1 MAKFK
6 PGQSGNPRGRRKG
19 VPDRRAQA
27 RELFAQHGDELIA
40 VPIKRALDGDSTALR
55 LCLERVC
62 PPIKA
67 TDAPVVLGVMPE
79 LLAEKGERVLQQ
91 LASGE
96 LSPDAARSIMPVIA
110 QQARI
115 IETSELERR
124 VAALEGRTDGTE

>member
-1 MAKFK
+1 MAKFTR
-6 PGQSGNPRGRRKG
+6 GQSGNPRGRKKG

-27 RELFAQHGDELIA
+27 RELFAQHRDELIA
-40 VPIKRALDGDSTALR
+40 VAIKKALDGDSTALR

-62 PPIKA
+62 PPIKS
-67 TDAPVVLGVMPE
+67 TDAPVVLGVMPD

-96 LSPDAARSIMPVIA
+96 LSPEAAGSIMAVIA

-115 IETSELERR
+115 IETSDLERR
-124 VAALEGRTDGTE
+124 VAALEGSADEPE